1 MLIGGS
7 HMFRLSR
14 YWNRV
19 AYFVMKLGRRMI
31 WDQTGKNRELL
42 AVDRVLSKYTETI
55 MCDK

>member
-1 MLIGGS
+1 
-7 HMFRLSR
+7 MFKLSR

-31 WDQTGKNRELL
+31 WDQTGKNKFLL
-42 AVDRVLSKYTETI
+42 EDESVLSKTAESI